1 MSAVT
6 AMGWANIAD
15 DLRRQIESGD
25 LAAGEKLPAETTLAR
40 EYDVNRTT
48 VRSALRRLTSE
59 GLVVSQKGRGSFVR
73 QYAPLRWSWS
83 GFESQDKHA
92 RGYDGVDAWE
102 ASVRD
107 QDRTPELALT
117 VEIVRPPAPVASR
130 LGLGEGEIAVAR
142 RRVRLIDG
150 VPFLLQDSYM
160 PESLV
165 RGTDLMLPHDVSA
178 PGGVLNSLGHVQTRY
193 VDEITCRMPTKVET
207 ERLQLPSGTAVAE
220 HMRTGYD
227 ADDCPLR
234 CMVSVLPGDRHVM
247 VYELDAS

>member
-1 MSAVT
+1 MT
-6 AMGWANIAD
+6 AATTMGWANIAD
-15 DLRRQIESGD
+15 DLRRQIETGA

-40 EYDVNRTT
+40 EYGVNRST

-59 GLVVSQKGRGSFVR
+59 GLVMSQKGRGSFVR
-73 QYAPLRWSWS
+73 EYAPLRWSWS
-83 GFESQDKHA
+83 AFESRGRHA
-92 RGYDGVDAWE
+92 RGYDGIDAWE

-107 QDRTPELALT
+107 QDRTPELVLT
-117 VEIVRPPAPVASR
+117 VEIVAPPPAVAER
-130 LGLGEGEIAVAR
+130 LQLGEGQIAVAR

-160 PESLV
+160 PEQLV

-178 PGGVLNSLGHVQTRY
+178 PGGVLNSLGHVQVRY
-193 VDEITCRMPTKVET
+193 VDEITCRMPTKAET

-227 ADDCPLR
+227 ADGRALR